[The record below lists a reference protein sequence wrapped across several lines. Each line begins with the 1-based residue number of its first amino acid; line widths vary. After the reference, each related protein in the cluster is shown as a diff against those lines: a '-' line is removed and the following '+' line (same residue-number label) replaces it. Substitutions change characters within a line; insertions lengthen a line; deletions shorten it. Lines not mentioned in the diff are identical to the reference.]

1 MGKHYQ
7 QADIPAELRR
17 NFDVYD
23 RIKDLGIFLGSF
35 DEDVTSLAD
44 AAIAGAV
51 IHESGLIFMS
61 GTIGGQL
68 PMNDEEERIAHGRQG
83 AQYAAD
89 VHIRRLHWALSCGG
103 EGDLN
108 DVLYT
113 VKALAM
119 VVSPG
124 GGAFA
129 SAPQVAHGFSFRW
142 QSVFGGG
149 KGTYARNG
157 VDPGGFSGV
166 HARSAMGGFDGR
178 FSIEPEI
185 IVAIPSSL
193 AREIIHNRGW
203 LFPLPPSMLSKVKQT
218 RPKTG

>member
-7 QADIPAELRR
+7 EADIPDEMRR

-23 RIKDLGIFLGSF
+23 RIKELGIYLGSF

-51 IHESGLIFMS
+51 IHESGLVYMS
-61 GTIGGQL
+61 GTIGGQY
-68 PMNDEEERIAHGRQG
+68 PMNDDPERIEHGRQG

-89 VHIRRLHWALSCGG
+89 VLIRRLHWVLSCGG

-108 DVLYT
+108 DLLYT

-129 SAPQVAHGFSFRW
+129 SAPLVAHGFSNRW

-149 KGTYARNG
+149 KSSYAQNG

-166 HARSAMGGFDGR
+166 HARS
-178 FSIEPEI
+178 
-185 IVAIPSSL
+185 
-193 AREIIHNRGW
+193 
-203 LFPLPPSMLSKVKQT
+203 
-218 RPKTG
+218 